1 MGHRVEESSAAAGG
15 FFRRRLRGLWV
26 LLLIMGPGII
36 TSSADNDA
44 GGIATYSLAGA
55 EYGLSMIWLMLPTA
69 LLLIIIQEMCA
80 RMAVVSGK
88 GLSDLIRERF
98 GVKCTFYT
106 MVVLVIANLGTTFAE
121 FAGIAAA
128 LELFKISRYISVPFS
143 ILFLMWLVV
152 KGTYGSVEKVFLAA
166 CFLFVS
172 YVVAGFLVS
181 PDWSEVFHALVTP
194 TIRTD
199 PPYLVMM
206 VGLVGTTVS
215 PWMLFYLQ
223 ASIVDKGTGMKKDL
237 TVSRIDVIFGS
248 VVVCIVATFIMLTCA
263 FTLHKAGIQ
272 ITEAGEAALA
282 LAPLAGDYS
291 KWLFAFG
298 LFNASMFA
306 ASILPLSTAYT
317 VCEAFGWESSLDK
330 KFSEAPQFYG
340 LYCFTI
346 FLSGL
351 IILIPTLPLVKIM
364 YVSQVLQGLVLPV
377 VLVFMVLLINDRS
390 LMGDHARGLVL
401 NIVSWVSVAA
411 LILLN
416 VAAVFFS
423 ALELIGRR
431 F

>member
-1 MGHRVEESSAAAGG
+1 VAEVSTNLIT
-15 FFRRRLRGLWV
+15 FRNGLFGRRLRGLWA
-26 LLLIMGPGII
+26 LLVIMGPGII

-55 EYGLSMIWLMLPTA
+55 EYGLSMFWLMVPTIV
-69 LLLIIIQEMCA
+69 LLIVIQEMCA
-80 RMAVVSGK
+80 RMGVVTGK

-106 MVVLVIANLGTTFAE
+106 MVALVLANLATTLAE
-121 FAGIAAA
+121 FAGIVAA
-128 LELFKISRYISVPFS
+128 LEIFGISRYISMPFS

-152 KGTYGSVEKVFLAA
+152 KGTYASVERVFLTA
-166 CFLFVS
+166 CVLFVA
-172 YVVAGFLVS
+172 YVVDGFLVG
-181 PDWSEVFHALVTP
+181 PHWVEVLHSLVTP
-194 TIRTD
+194 TVHSD
-199 PPYLVMM
+199 PAYLMMM

-223 ASIVDKGTGMKKDL
+223 ASIVDKGLGVKDL
-237 TVSRIDVIFGS
+237 NVSRTDVIFGS
-248 VVVCIVATFIMLTCA
+248 IVVGVVATFIMLTCA
-263 FTLHKAGIQ
+263 VAFHEAGIK
-272 ITEAGEAALA
+272 ITEASQAALA
-282 LAPLAGDYS
+282 LAPLAGEYS

-351 IILIPTLPLVKIM
+351 IILIPSLPLVSIM
-364 YVSQVLQGLVLPV
+364 YASQVLQGFVLPPL
-377 VLVFMVLLINDRS
+377 LVFMVVLINDREI
-390 LMGDHARGLVL
+390 MGKYASGMTLRIL
-401 NIVSWVSVAA
+401 SWGTVVALIALSVAA
-411 LILLN
+411 VVVSAWQLI
-416 VAAVFFS
+416 V
-423 ALELIGRR
+423 
-431 F
+431 

>member
-1 MGHRVEESSAAAGG
+1 MGHRAEESRAAAGG

-106 MVVLVIANLGTTFAE
+106 MVVLVIANLGTTLAE

-181 PDWSEVFHALVTP
+181 PDWTKVFHALVTP

-248 VVVCIVATFIMLTCA
+248 IVVCVVATFIMLTCA

-272 ITEAGEAALA
+272 ITEASEAALA

-351 IILIPTLPLVKIM
+351 IILIPGLPLVKIM
-364 YVSQVLQGLVLPV
+364 YVSQVLQGLVLPA
-377 VLVFMVLLINDRS
+377 VLVFMVLLVNDRS
-390 LMGDHARGLVL
+390 LMGDHAGGLVL
-401 NIVSWVSVAA
+401 NIVSWGSVAA

-423 ALELIGRR
+423 ALELMAWRL
-431 F
+431 